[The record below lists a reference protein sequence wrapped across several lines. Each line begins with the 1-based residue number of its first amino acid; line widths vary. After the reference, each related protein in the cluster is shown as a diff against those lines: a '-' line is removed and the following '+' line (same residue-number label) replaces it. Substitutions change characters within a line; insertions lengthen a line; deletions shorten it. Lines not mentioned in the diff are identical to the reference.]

1 METIKALSAI
11 ADAPITYVE
20 IGNAIHEMK
29 AELLSGDY
37 NPLDVELKLKAI
49 EEITKQL
56 RADDDIRAFVMKEA
70 EKYGKSFEWRGA
82 KMSIREVG
90 VKYDYASTGDSEWA
104 ILDSQIKE
112 LSEKKKARE
121 KFLQAVPPAGTA
133 SPDTGEVIYPPA
145 KTSTTSIAVTLT
157 NK

>member
-1 METIKALSAI
+1 METIKALSVI

-20 IGNAIHEMK
+20 IGNVIHGMK

-56 RADDDIRAFVMKEA
+56 RADEDIRAFVLKEA
-70 EKYGKSFEWRGA
+70 EKYGKSFEWKGA

-90 VKYDYASTGDSEWA
+90 VKYDYATTGDSTWA
-104 ILDSQIKE
+104 MLDAEEKAIKE
-112 LSEKKKARE
+112 QKKARE
-121 KFLQAVPPAGTA
+121 KFLQAVPPNGTV
-133 SPDTGEVIYPPA
+133 SPETGELIMPPA
-145 KTSTTSIAVTLT
+145 KSSTTSIAVTLT

>member
-1 METIKALSAI
+1 M
-11 ADAPITYVE
+11 E
-20 IGNAIHEMK
+20 IGNVIYEMK
-29 AELLSGDY
+29 AELMSGDY

-56 RADDDIRAFVMKEA
+56 RADEDIRAFVMKEA

-104 ILDSQIKE
+104 LLDAQIKE

-121 KFLQAVPPAGTA
+121 KFLQAIPVTGTV
-133 SPDTGEVIYPPA
+133 SPETGEMIYPPA
-145 KTSTTSIAVTLT
+145 KSSTTSIAVTLT